1 MLLKKCEV
9 SVIPADEILD
19 NHGLAPVHDKGKL
32 SCIQKIL
39 RSNKAA
45 HHFKKKK
52 KPNKSKLS
60 PLECDSFKNLLK
72 KEGLLAGSL
81 VTTHS
86 NLSFATWRTGR
97 KPSFPPRKGGKSTSL
112 PIVFILPRHTEKFSR
127 GCKPPSTAHVFQP
140 GSFKQPFPGC
150 RDPVLH
156 RYQL

>member
-52 KPNKSKLS
+52 KTKQIETKSLR
-60 PLECDSFKNLLK
+60 
-72 KEGLLAGSL
+72 
-81 VTTHS
+81 V
-86 NLSFATWRTGR
+86 
-97 KPSFPPRKGGKSTSL
+97 
-112 PIVFILPRHTEKFSR
+112 
-127 GCKPPSTAHVFQP
+127 
-140 GSFKQPFPGC
+140 
-150 RDPVLH
+150 
-156 RYQL
+156 